1 MYIAFKDWPK
11 NHNSWHFLQIKE
23 EMGVQ
28 YHSIINNLFCLFWD
42 LTFNK
47 ILSYVQRSNILFD
60 IVLLCIKNNIL
71 SFDWFYLRKFW
82 IIHIITV
89 NNII

>member
-28 YHSIINNLFCLFWD
+28 YHSNN
-42 LTFNK
+42 
-47 ILSYVQRSNILFD
+47 
-60 IVLLCIKNNIL
+60 
-71 SFDWFYLRKFW
+71 
-82 IIHIITV
+82 
-89 NNII
+89 